1 MQIHE
6 RLEADSLFIKDLEL
20 SQLRMIPDGE
30 NPWFL
35 LIPRKEGLVDWSD
48 MAKEDQHQLTDE
60 IDYVCNIIKTNINTD
75 KLNVASLGNMVP
87 QLHIHIIARFKGDR
101 AWPGAIWDTESSKQF
116 SDEIF
121 KEWSAYFSV

>member
-1 MQIHE
+1 MKIHE

-20 SQLRMIPDGE
+20 SQLRMIKDGD

-48 MAKEDQHQLTDE
+48 LSREDQHLLTDE
-60 IDYVCNIIKTNINTD
+60 IDFVCKKIQQKIEPD

-87 QLHIHIIARFKGDR
+87 QLHIHIIARFKTDR
-101 AWPGAIWDTESSKQF
+101 AWPGPIWGSDSISEFTEKLFQ
-116 SDEIF
+116 
-121 KEWSAYFSV
+121 EWLVEF